1 MKALLLTL
9 LFLSQIFACD
19 LCSAYTPVAHIK
31 ATLITAQDKDET
43 IITGLNF
50 DLKFSKNYSNLMMQI
65 SDRNADNDLDK
76 EELLKASEGVKEFF
90 EEKKFL
96 ENVIFKE
103 SEEKAQLVEP
113 RLKDF
118 ILTFEDKELG
128 ANLKF
133 EIGKREIES
142 VKDVILNV
150 NQSKQYFIFAFLPQE
165 PQRLNNQFSFLHT
178 ALPVNS
184 QTPIVTEHNIFAI
197 VPTNKIQEFQADLI
211 DTAKAKQEIPQA
223 QDIIS
228 KQTNNY
234 LNQLKLTFKENALNP
249 NLTSIFLII
258 ALSFLYGLFHAAGP
272 GHAKTLT
279 FSLFATTGENYLK
292 AFYFALQVGI
302 LHTLGAFILVF
313 LIVFSI
319 SGISWFLGGDVIRI
333 ATIVSGGL
341 IVLIALSMLISLI
354 LKRNRKYSWKAH
366 SNACDCIA
374 CSKLKAS
381 ESLKCKK
388 RLIAAC
394 ASLIPCPGTVLVFLL
409 AFEIG
414 SYGLGLL
421 SGIFMSLG
429 MSVII
434 FLSAV
439 LGRKVNIDGSKIL
452 KDYDYVKFSALLIM
466 LILGVMMIFI

>member
-1 MKALLLTL
+1 MKALFLTL

-31 ATLITAQDKDET
+31 ATLITAQDKNET

-103 SEEKAQLVEP
+103 SDDKAQLVEP

-133 EIGKREIES
+133 DIWKREIES
-142 VKDVILNV
+142 IKNVILNV

-165 PQRLNNQFSFLHT
+165 PQRLNDKLSFLST
-178 ALPVNS
+178 APLTKR
-184 QTPIVTEHNIFAI
+184 QIATEHNIFAI
-197 VPTNKIQEFQADLI
+197 VPTDKIQEFQTKLV

-234 LNQLKLTFKENALNP
+234 LNQLKSTFKENASNP
-249 NLTSIFLII
+249 NLTSIFFII
-258 ALSFLYGLFHAAGP
+258 FLSFLYGLFHAAGP
-272 GHAKTLT
+272 GHAKTLS
-279 FSLFATTGENYLK
+279 FSLFAATGENYLK
-292 AFYFALQVGI
+292 AFRFALQIGI
-302 LHTLGAFILVF
+302 LHTLGAFLLVC
-313 LIVFSI
+313 LIVFSV
-319 SGISWFLGGDVIRI
+319 SGINRILGGDVIRI

-374 CSKLKAS
+374 CSKLKAP

-439 LGRKVNIDGSKIL
+439 LGRKVNISGSKIL
-452 KDYDYVKFSALLIM
+452 KDYDYVKFSALVIM
-466 LILGVMMIFI
+466 LILGAMMIFM